1 MEQACH
7 QVDHKV
13 EKTSSVSQFSI
24 ILILLATT
32 FAAVSVIAHTQAHLL
47 SKITLILS
55 IIFGSL
61 ALIKLTCSVAA
72 SFPKPIRSFVLW
84 THAMVFEIFTFLFIL
99 PWIHLLRF
107 YKNYDCPV
115 GTPNGKPIL
124 LIHGYCND
132 GTVWAY
138 LRNKLAKKDLGPLYI
153 IHLGNPFLSLQGY
166 VDCVLKK
173 CEEIKKMTGKTEVIL
188 VGHSMGGLIASIS
201 AFQSESIPTV
211 ITIASPLAGTRV
223 AKIGIGLSA
232 YQMRLGSE
240 ITRDVTQRI
249 SKENRIKFYHI
260 GAKVDQLIIPSS
272 SSLTGLDPTREF
284 QFEDIGHT
292 ALLFSPR
299 VAAVI
304 SHWLK
309 TN

>member
-7 QVDHKV
+7 KVDHKV
-13 EKTSSVSQFSI
+13 EKTSSVTHFSL

-47 SKITLILS
+47 SKITLTLS

-72 SFPKPIRSFVLW
+72 SFPQPIRSFVLW
-84 THAMVFEIFTFLFIL
+84 THAMVFEAFTFFFIL
-99 PWIHLLRF
+99 PWIHFLRF
-107 YKNYDCPV
+107 TKNYDRPV
-115 GTPNGKPIL
+115 GTSNGRPVL

-138 LRNKLAKKDLGPLYI
+138 LRHKLAKNGLGPIYI
-153 IHLGNPFLSLQGY
+153 IHLGNPFLSLQEY
-166 VDCVLKK
+166 ANCVLKK
-173 CEEIKKMTGKTEVIL
+173 CEEIKKITGKPDVIL
-188 VGHSMGGLIASIS
+188 IGHSMGGLIASMS
-201 AFQSESIPTV
+201 AFQSESISTV
-211 ITIASPLAGTRV
+211 ITIASPLAGTKV

-232 YQMRLGSE
+232 HQMRLGSE

-249 SKENRIKFYHI
+249 SEENRIKFYHI
-260 GAKVDQLIIPSS
+260 GAKADQLIIPSS
-272 SSLTGLDPTREF
+272 SSLTGIDPTREF

-299 VAAVI
+299 VANVI

-309 TN
+309 AN